1 MRRATP
7 STCSFSGTSEVTLP
21 SNSGSE
27 VATVPGC
34 SVCARRTSVAISLA
48 LLETP
53 CSISTGLKAAAQG
66 ESASAAAASSRG
78 ARMPALAVCGEQEGG
93 WGVEPRQQVVFVQL
107 AAL

>member
-1 MRRATP
+1 MAATIWRMRRATP

-34 SVCARRTSVAISLA
+34 SDSARRASVAISLA

-53 CSISTGLKAAAQG
+53 CSISTGLKAAQG
-66 ESASAAAASSRG
+66 ESASAAAAASS
-78 ARMPALAVCGEQEGG
+78 
-93 WGVEPRQQVVFVQL
+93 
-107 AAL
+107 